1 MDTAT
6 AISANSPQYYQCK
19 YGRVDLLN
27 DENYPDWSNTLIFFL
42 TADGTWKV
50 VQGTDTAP
58 APLPANANAAR
69 RAAYNAELQDFQVR
83 SAKACSM
90 IISSLSVSYKRY
102 VFGKTNPKDMW
113 DTLKAQLDSLTSN
126 SGPFIRRD
134 QFLNEKHTGKGPIS
148 AFFAKLQ
155 QYQTQL
161 ANTKL
166 PITDFELMLHVLKG
180 DTLNSRFKLIVK
192 TLRLQLGTLT

>member
-19 YGRVDLLN
+19 YGRVELFN

-50 VQGTDTAP
+50 VQGIDTAP
-58 APLPANANAAR
+58 PALPANANAAR
-69 RAAYNAELQDFQVR
+69 RTAYNAELQEFQVR

-102 VFGKTNPKDMW
+102 VFGNTNPKDMW
-113 DTLKAQLDSLTSN
+113 DTLKDQLDSLTSN

-134 QFLNEKHTGKGPIS
+134 QFLNEKHTGKGPIL

-166 PITDFELMLHVLKG
+166 PITDFELMSHVLKG
-180 DTLNSRFKLIVK
+180 DTLDSRFRSIVK
-192 TLRLQLGTLT
+192 TLRLQLDTLT